1 MFFKEEE
8 PRHRNLDLM
17 LLEEERDRTAY
28 RVQQYQQSLQKYHN
42 PRVRSRALS
51 IRDLVLKRDQRTKD
65 KTKLSSPWQGPLLVY
80 FNAHR

>member
-17 LLEEERDRTAY
+17 LLEEEHDRTAY

-42 PRVRSRALS
+42 RRVRFRALS
-51 IRDLVLKRDQRTKD
+51 IGDLVLKKDQHTKD
-65 KTKLSSPWQGPLLVY
+65 KTKLSSPW
-80 FNAHR
+80 

>member
-42 PRVRSRALS
+42 RCVRSRALS
-51 IRDLVLKRDQRTKD
+51 IGDLVLKKDQCTKD
-65 KTKLSSPWQGPLLVY
+65 KTKLSSP
-80 FNAHR
+80 